1 MGFYPFQMTL
11 PLAIEHHNVLILQGA
26 TPVDARVKRL
36 RMYRVWDLTD
46 VCDVVGSCSK
56 PTRFVFFQEPL

>member
-56 PTRFVFFQEPL
+56 PTMFVFFQEPL